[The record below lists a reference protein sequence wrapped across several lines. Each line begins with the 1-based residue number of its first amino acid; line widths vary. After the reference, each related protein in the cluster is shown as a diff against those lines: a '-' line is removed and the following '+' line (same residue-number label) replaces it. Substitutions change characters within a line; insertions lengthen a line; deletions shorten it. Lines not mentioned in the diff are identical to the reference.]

1 MQDNNILYILTMSLH
16 SLLVIVLAI
25 RIILRR
31 RPLSTLLAW
40 LAIILSFPILGGII
54 YLAIGESRVSE
65 KYLKR
70 IKEIHP
76 LYDHW
81 RNSLFKRAIADES
94 YIPHKAHPV
103 YHLAQAVDGLPVL
116 KGNLMTLFLESHGLL
131 DQLIED
137 INQAQTSCHLEFYIW
152 DSEGRI
158 TEVENALILAAQRG
172 VECRLLLDDIGSGDF
187 LKSTRRQILKNAGV
201 EIAVSFPVG
210 LFTTI
215 FSRADI
221 RNHRKVIIIDSAIGY
236 TGSQNMADPSLF
248 KRDEDVGEWID
259 AMTRM
264 EGPVV
269 EELERTFSIDWQ
281 ITTGIELKTFHK
293 TTYLKPHPEPAIA
306 VQVMPS
312 GPFPRAMA
320 IQKIM
325 LTLIYASR
333 EELIITS
340 PYFVPD
346 EAIHTA
352 LISAANR
359 QVKVKLVVPDKNDS
373 KLVKYAGQSFFEEL
387 LEAGVEIYNFNNNL
401 LHTKSITVDGEFCL
415 FGSVNMDIRSLWLN
429 FELSLIIY
437 NQEFTR
443 KIVGMQESY
452 IQQSSRIHLDDWKQ
466 RHVFQRLLENSAQLA
481 APLL

>member
-1 MQDNNILYILTMSLH
+1 MQDNNIIYIITMILH
-16 SLLVIVLAI
+16 SLLVVALAI

-40 LAIILSFPILGGII
+40 LAIILSFPVLGGII

-70 IKEIHP
+70 MKKIHP
-76 LYDHW
+76 LYEHW
-81 RNSLFKRAIADES
+81 RNSLFKRSIADER

-103 YHLAQAVDGLPVL
+103 YHLAQSVDGLPVL
-116 KGNLMTLFLESHGLL
+116 KGNSMELFLESHALL

-137 INQAQTSCHLEFYIW
+137 IKHAKTSCHLEFYIW

-158 TEVENALILAAQRG
+158 AEIEAALIEAAQRG
-172 VECRLLLDDIGSGDF
+172 IECRLLLDDIGSDNF
-187 LKSTRRQILKNAGV
+187 LKSHHKQRMIEAGIK
-201 EIAVSFPVG
+201 IAVSLPVN
-210 LFTTI
+210 LFTNI

-221 RNHRKVIIIDSAIGY
+221 RNHRKLIIIDSAIAY
-236 TGSQNMADPSLF
+236 TGSQNMADPTLF
-248 KRDEDVGEWID
+248 KQDEDVGEWID
-259 AMTRM
+259 AMARM

-269 EELERTFSIDWQ
+269 EALERTFSIDWQ
-281 ITTGIELKTFHK
+281 ITTGIELKTFRK
-293 TTYLKPHPEPAIA
+293 TPYLKPKPEPAIA

-312 GPFPRAMA
+312 GPFPRPMA

-333 EELIITS
+333 VELIITS

-373 KLVKYAGQSFFEEL
+373 KLVKYAGQSFYEEL
-387 LEAGVEIYNFNNNL
+387 LEAGVEIYSFNNNL

-452 IQQSSRIHLDDWKQ
+452 IQQSTAIYLDDWKQ
-466 RHVFQRLLENSAQLA
+466 RHIFQRLLENSAQLA